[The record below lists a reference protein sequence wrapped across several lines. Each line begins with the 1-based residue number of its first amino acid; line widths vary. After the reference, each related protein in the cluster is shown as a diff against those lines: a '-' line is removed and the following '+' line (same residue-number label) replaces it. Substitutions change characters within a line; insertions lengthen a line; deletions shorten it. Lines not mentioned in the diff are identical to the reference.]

1 MKTFVDGDSVFVAA
15 DDFQNLQENDAV
27 FGSCHDF
34 CVAAAVSMVR
44 VNGSSKHE
52 SFVDGEDAGDV
63 IGFKEGG
70 KILKVTIEWVD
81 ASEANPEMFQSSG
94 VSAG

>member
-15 DDFQNLQENDAV
+15 DDFQNLQESEAV

-34 CVAAAVSMVR
+34 CVAAAVAMVR
-44 VNGSSKHE
+44 GIESTRHE
-52 SFVDGEDAGDV
+52 SFVDIEDTSE

-70 KILKVTIEWVD
+70 RILKVTIEWVD